1 MSAKPPGAKGLCSN
15 CYLLGSANGTVLC
28 TATATDPDGDPFVYQ
43 LSGVTGPFAID
54 ATTGVLTVA
63 TGLGWLDFEV
73 TASYVVNV
81 TVAETSSSLD
91 TPLTAYQLVTVTV
104 LDVNEY
110 PYFVVVPANYSLDE
124 ESVYPTTVTPQYSNV
139 SVTTS
144 LNPLVS
150 SWTTSAKYI
159 MVYDE
164 DIGNNSALVVTVS
177 CSAALGPGGF
187 GSGYLEL
194 VNATGGSCRGNQNCT
209 LRVRAGALRI
219 NYDAPDLVRSMN
231 VTLTVTDPTGLVVN
245 SSLLTVAINDVNQGM
260 LWSCHDGGSSVRCAA
275 CVELPCSDV
284 LLCDW
289 HGLGLG
295 VVIGVY
301 TAAPRLS
308 PYPWVPSLIAENR
321 CLLTGV
327 SMVLFR
333 DAHLC
338 MTLTSCVT

>member
-1 MSAKPPGAKGLCSN
+1 MHDPYLVRYVTACCISAHNTSVVQFSAYDDDGDGFTFTLLSDGGGPLSLTTDGRLFVDTAKGWLNYEVSTG
-15 CYLLGSANGTVLC
+15 YT
-28 TATATDPDGDPFVYQ
+28 
-43 LSGVTGPFAID
+43 LSVM
-54 ATTGVLTVA
+54 LR
-63 TGLGWLDFEV
+63 
-73 TASYVVNV
+73 
-81 TVAETSSSLD
+81 ETSNRVSGS
-91 TPLTAYQLVTVTV
+91 PLLFAMQGNVSQSVRV
-104 LDVNEY
+104 VDVNEY

-124 ESVYPTTVTPQYSNV
+124 ESAYPTTVTPQYSNV

-231 VTLTVTDPTGLVVN
+231 VTLTVTDPTGLIVN

-260 LWSCHDGGSSVRCAA
+260 LWSCHDGGSSVRCAV
-275 CVELPCSDV
+275 CVELHRSDV
-284 LLCDW
+284 LVCD
-289 HGLGLG
+289 GRGFG
-295 VVIGVY
+295 
-301 TAAPRLS
+301 
-308 PYPWVPSLIAENR
+308 
-321 CLLTGV
+321 CC
-327 SMVLFR
+327 
-333 DAHLC
+333 D
-338 MTLTSCVT
+338 